1 MARSPKTEP
10 AAEPADD
17 DAVLPGKKGRPTPTR
32 KEQEAAHR
40 RPLVPKDRRAA
51 SQQSRAQMATEREK
65 ARIGM
70 ANGDERYLLARD
82 KGPQKRFARDFVDAR
97 FNVGEILLPMLV
109 IVILTYF
116 FPQVATYALLA
127 IWVVILFVVID
138 CVILGFRVRRRL
150 AEKFGAD
157 KVERGIRWYV
167 TMRAL
172 QLRPLRLPKPQ
183 VKRGETPS

>member
-1 MARSPKTEP
+1 MARPPRAEP
-10 AAEPADD
+10 AAEPAEGDS
-17 DAVLPGKKGRPTPTR
+17 VLTGKGRPTPTR

-40 RPLVPKDRRAA
+40 RPLVPKDRRVAT
-51 SQQSRAQMATEREK
+51 QQSRTQMASEREK

-116 FPQVATYALLA
+116 FPAVATYALLA
-127 IWVVILFVVID
+127 IWVVIALVAVD
-138 CVILGFRVRRRL
+138 CIILGIRVRRRL